1 MNLESGMARTVG
13 EEFYKAHENTR
24 ERSGPEVGPEKSNT
38 GCFWGWEEKEVG
50 RTEGSGRQVLRA
62 PHRET
67 TFMVGEQGWAGLRR
81 SHGEDPTRVQQNVQT
96 STKWAPIHNLQ
107 LFFEFHLQYNSNLV

>member
-1 MNLESGMARTVG
+1 MSLESGMARTVG

-38 GCFWGWEEKEVG
+38 GCFWGWEEKEAG
-50 RTEGSGRQVLRA
+50 RTERSGRQVLRV

-67 TFMVGEQGWAGLRR
+67 TFMVGEQGWAGLREATEKTLPR
-81 SHGEDPTRVQQNVQT
+81 SNNMCKIQPNGHPF
-96 STKWAPIHNLQ
+96 II
-107 LFFEFHLQYNSNLV
+107 YNYSLSFIFNIIAI